1 MNIMWREVIRDL
13 RSKVERFGLEH
24 ISALEGLPPIEEPA
38 SLTKVQDRDLLRACY
53 RLGILDLESLIKLT
67 NGWLLVTF
75 HDTPGA
81 NPPDRLE
88 FVNFIKHCI
97 KHCLSVEGKH
107 PPEEE
112 AMLPEE
118 LRARRVERAS
128 QKLLEAHDGFNNF
141 ENEVEPAR
149 KLEQLSFPI
158 PARARESYV
167 KAVVLCFLGN
177 PYGSSYKAQPHLIKI
192 LERFDPALMSTFFD
206 LLKTDPDFHST
217 LMSERPAGRLI
228 MLIDHLR
235 PHIPEGDARKLAD
248 LYKELSPRQIAA
260 RFASSHVKVLL
271 DSA

>member
-128 QKLLEAHDGFNNF
+128 RSSWKPTMVSTTSRTRSSRHESSSNS
-141 ENEVEPAR
+141 PSR
-149 KLEQLSFPI
+149 SR
-158 PARARESYV
+158 RARGR
-167 KAVVLCFLGN
+167 A
-177 PYGSSYKAQPHLIKI
+177 
-192 LERFDPALMSTFFD
+192 T
-206 LLKTDPDFHST
+206 LKRSFC
-217 LMSERPAGRLI
+217 
-228 MLIDHLR
+228 
-235 PHIPEGDARKLAD
+235 
-248 LYKELSPRQIAA
+248 
-260 RFASSHVKVLL
+260 ASSATPTAPATRRSHT
-271 DSA
+271 